1 MNSPFGK
8 FDEDSLV
15 SFNEAM
21 SERFDF
27 AGTGKPCGGSHISAS
42 KTCRV
47 GPSSEAMEDDLQKAR
62 KRLREKKAAQ
72 RKADSDSLKGVSRKG
87 TKQEMENLKS
97 AKNKSISDRRAVR
110 EKEIKGLSKGQD
122 VTAMVGGRGV
132 HGKFESHS
140 VDSKGRQEAV
150 IKLQESGPG
159 FKKGDEMRANADRGW
174 GGLGAPKRV
183 ETNQA
188 PMGLEAWKARYQK

>member
-1 MNSPFGK
+1 MKHPFGQ
-8 FDEDSLV
+8 FDEDALV

-21 SERFDF
+21 TDRFDF
-27 AGTGKPCGGSHISAS
+27 AGTGKPCGGSHISTS

-47 GPSSEAMEDDLQKAR
+47 GSSSEAMGDLQEAR
-62 KRLREKKAAQ
+62 KRLKEKKAAQ
-72 RKADSDSLKGVSRKG
+72 RKADSDSLKGVRRKG
-87 TKQEMENLKS
+87 TKKDVENLKS
-97 AKNKSISDRRAVR
+97 ARVEEMDNRRSVR

-122 VTAMVGGRGV
+122 VTAMVGGKEV
-132 HGKFESHS
+132 HGKFQSHS

-159 FKKGDEMRANADRGW
+159 FKKGDEMRANADKGW
-174 GGLGAPKRV
+174 GGLGSPKKV
-183 ETNQA
+183 EIGQA